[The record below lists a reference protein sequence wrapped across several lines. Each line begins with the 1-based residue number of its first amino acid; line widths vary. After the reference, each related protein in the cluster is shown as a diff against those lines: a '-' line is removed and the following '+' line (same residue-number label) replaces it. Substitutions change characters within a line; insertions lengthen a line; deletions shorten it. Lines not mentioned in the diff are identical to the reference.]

1 MAYSGSWKGFLKL
14 GFVTCAVKM
23 TPATTAAEQIRF
35 HLINP
40 ETGARVKMIPHDADT
55 DEPIDRK
62 ALVKGFEHDK
72 GQYILLDNE
81 EIDKLKIESSHTVDI
96 SRFVPVAEIDRRYFE
111 NPYYLV
117 PDGKVAMEPFRVIQ
131 SAITQEGLVGIAT
144 LVMSNRER
152 VVAIEPRDR
161 GMIVTTLRSP
171 DELRDYAPLFSEID
185 DKALAKDMVKLASQL
200 ISQMTGPFDPAMFQ
214 DRYQAALQ
222 ELVSAKMKGVKPK
235 MPKPTH
241 TAEVVNLFEALK
253 KSVAQASGGDG
264 GGRAARGNGKEA
276 ASRATSHRRGTSKQ
290 VVKFP
295 KRGSKRRLKQ
305 AS

>member
-23 TPATTAAEQIRF
+23 VPGTTATEQIRF

-40 ETGARVKMIPHDADT
+40 ETGSRIKMTPHDAET
-55 DEPIDRK
+55 GEPVERK
-62 ALVKGFEHDK
+62 NLVKGYEHDK
-72 GQYILLDNE
+72 GQYILFENDELE
-81 EIDKLKIESSHTVDI
+81 KLKIESSHTIDI
-96 SRFVPVAEIDRRYFE
+96 SRFVPLDEIDRRYFE

-131 SAITQEGLVGIAT
+131 TAITQEKLIGIAT

-161 GMIVTTLRSP
+161 GIIVNTLRSP
-171 DELRDYAPLFSEID
+171 DELRDYKPLFDDID
-185 DKALAKDMVKLASQL
+185 DKALNKEMVKLATQL
-200 ISQMTGPFDPAMFQ
+200 ISQMTGKFDPEMFK
-214 DRYQAALQ
+214 DRYQEALQ
-222 ELVSAKMKGVKPK
+222 EMISAKVKGLKPK
-235 MPKPTH
+235 LPKPAH

-253 KSVAQASGGDG
+253 KSVAQSGGKPAPRRGAPETRG
-264 GGRAARGNGKEA
+264 GKRAAG
-276 ASRATSHRRGTSKQ
+276 
-290 VVKFP
+290 
-295 KRGSKRRLKQ
+295 GSKRRLKQ